1 MKFIKIIALLKL
13 INIME
18 QETNLTPKRTTFLT
32 VLCVLT
38 FIGSAIGVFS
48 SISNIL
54 TADVSSKMI
63 ETMGNSIDEA
73 VESSNDQ
80 GATTMQDESDTLL
93 DVNEILDSTNSEMTE
108 AEIVESGEQAI
119 EDVANNVENK
129 SAEAA
134 ANMMKS
140 LVGGISA
147 ETIKNNAYASILA
160 AILTLIGAIMM
171 WKLRKIGFWIYVL
184 GTVIGIVAP
193 LIIYSGNLLG
203 AISAIGIGFF
213 GILFVVLYAINKKQ
227 LVY

>member
-1 MKFIKIIALLKL
+1 
-13 INIME
+13 
-18 QETNLTPKRTTFLT
+18 
-32 VLCVLT
+32 
-38 FIGSAIGVFS
+38 
-48 SISNIL
+48 
-54 TADVSSKMI
+54 MI

-93 DVNEILDSTNSEMTE
+93 DVNEILDSTTSEMTE

>member
-1 MKFIKIIALLKL
+1 
-13 INIME
+13 ME

-38 FIGSAIGVFS
+38 FIGSAISVVS
-48 SISNIL
+48 NISNIL

-63 ETMGNSIDEA
+63 ESMGSTIDEA
-73 VESSNDQ
+73 VESNNNQEDI
-80 GATTMQDESDTLL
+80 TMQDASDTLL
-93 DVNEILDSTNSEMTE
+93 DVNEILDSTNSEITDTE
-108 AEIVESGEQAI
+108 LLETGEQSI

-171 WKLRKIGFWIYVL
+171 WNLRKIGFWIYVL

-193 LIIYSGNLLG
+193 LIIYSGNLIG
-203 AISAIGIGFF
+203 AISSIGIGFF
-213 GILFVVLYAINKKQ
+213 GVLFVVLYAINKKQ